1 MLIERVA
8 MIREQ
13 PMTRP
18 FFHIL
23 AAMFLGGLA
32 LTGVATAPAPAQE
45 TAAPSAGAETPT
57 APVPDPVAGRIKY
70 LHDRLRITP
79 EQEPLWAEVAQT
91 IRDNVRD
98 VAPLLKERF
107 RATTSGSAL
116 DVLHSYEML
125 GEVQLDR
132 LKKFIAAFEPLYA
145 GLSDGQKK
153 IADAVLRQG
162 PLDTMIGGIPE
173 IPPPFGYPLA
183 YPLVWSGLGAPLFI
197 RRPGFQRFHGFIAPG
212 RRFGGFRR

>member
-1 MLIERVA
+1 VALFRQNLSLPKSAKLICFREVTRGTIERVA
-8 MIREQ
+8 TIREQ

-18 FFHIL
+18 FFHL
-23 AAMFLGGLA
+23 LVAMFLGGLG
-32 LTGVATAPAPAQE
+32 LPGVATAPAHAQE
-45 TAAPSAGAETPT
+45 TAAPSAAAETPP

-79 EQEPLWAEVAQT
+79 EQEPLWAEVAQA

-98 VAPLLKERF
+98 VTPLLKERF

-132 LKKFIAAFEPLYA
+132 LKKFIAAFEPFYA
-145 GLSDGQKK
+145 GLSD
-153 IADAVLRQG
+153 L
-162 PLDTMIGGIPE
+162 PM
-173 IPPPFGYPLA
+173 
-183 YPLVWSGLGAPLFI
+183 
-197 RRPGFQRFHGFIAPG
+197 RFFAKA
-212 RRFGGFRR
+212 RLTR